1 METKNKALLILIILV
16 GMTLI
21 PLGDTA
27 GKMLMAMGA
36 HPVFVAWSR
45 LIIGFAAILPL
56 SGIQPSEVKSL
67 LNWRLLFRAGLF
79 IAAVTCLI
87 NAARTESIA
96 NVFGA
101 FFIGPLLSYFFAAI
115 FLKEQITALRSVLLL
130 IGFCGALMVIKPGFG
145 MTAGLGFATLSGFF
159 YGTLLVVT
167 RWLAGTYRPHLI
179 LLSTLLTGALVLL
192 PFGAAALPAVDART
206 AVLVLVS
213 ALGSAFGNLII
224 IKVSQKLPASVVAP
238 FVYTQLIAAT
248 FFSVLVFDSWP
259 DALSQAGL
267 AVLFISGLASFA
279 AANRGS
285 AALAPV
291 KP

>member
-1 METKNKALLILIILV
+1 MESKNKALLIFVILF

-27 GKMLMAMGA
+27 GKMLMGAGA
-36 HPVFVAWSR
+36 HPIFVAWSR
-45 LIIGFAAILPL
+45 LLIGFAVILPL
-56 SGIQPSEVKSL
+56 SGIKTTELKL
-67 LNWRLLFRAGLF
+67 LFNWRLLFRASLF
-79 IAAVTCLI
+79 IAAITCLI
-87 NAARTESIA
+87 KAAQTESIA

-101 FFIGPLLSYFFAAI
+101 FFVGPLLSYFFAAI
-115 FLKEQITALRSVLLL
+115 FLKEKITALRSTLLL

-145 MTAGLGFATLSGFF
+145 MTPGLGFATLSGVF
-159 YGTLLVVT
+159 YGSLLVAT

-192 PFGAAALPAVDART
+192 PFGASALPAVDMRMS
-206 AVLVLVS
+206 VLMLVS

-238 FVYTQLIAAT
+238 FVYTQLIAAA

-259 DALSQAGL
+259 DALSLIGL
-267 AVLFISGLASFA
+267 VVLFVSGLASFTV
-279 AANRGS
+279 ANQGRV
-285 AALAPV
+285 ALAADN
-291 KP
+291 K